1 MKIPEPKKQ
10 KSGNYFIQL
19 RLNGKSYSITKPTA
33 KECIKEAEYIKAQ
46 YNAEKLDPA
55 GNGKITL
62 EKAIENYINARS
74 SVLSPSTVAGY
85 NVCKKN
91 YFSDVMKKQ
100 LKDIDWQKAVNSM
113 AKEYAPKTVK
123 NAWRL
128 VSSVLAENGMEVKK
142 IALPQPSAE
151 EHKFLT
157 REQIKAFCKG
167 VKDDPIEIPSLLML
181 NSLRR
186 SEVAALTWDCVDLES
201 GTITVK
207 ASAVLDK
214 DNNLI
219 VRKTAKTSAS
229 NRTIP
234 IIIPQLT
241 DALKAVEDKTGNVCT
256 CHIAN
261 IYKAVNRIC
270 EQNKLPQV
278 GCHGLRHSFCSLCY
292 SIGILEKE
300 CMELGGWSDW
310 GTMRKI
316 YTHLDKQ
323 STKAAADKL
332 KSFFGD
338 SC

>member
-1 MKIPEPKKQ
+1 MKVPEPKKLP
-10 KSGNYFIQL
+10 SGNYFIQL

-33 KECIKEAEYIKAQ
+33 KECIREAEYIKAQ
-46 YNAEKLDPA
+46 YNAEKLDA
-55 GNGKITL
+55 VGNGKITL

-74 SVLSPSTVAGY
+74 AVLSPSTIAGY
-85 NVCKKN
+85 NVCKRN
-91 YFSDVMKKQ
+91 YFSDVMQKQ
-100 LKDIDWQKAVNSM
+100 LKDIDWQKAVNNM

-128 VSSVLAENGMEVKK
+128 VSSVLSENGMEVKK

-157 REQIKAFCKG
+157 QEQIKTFCKG
-167 VKDDPIEIPSLLML
+167 VKGDPIEIPSLLML

-186 SEVAALTWDCVDLES
+186 SEVAALTWDCIDLKNN
-201 GTITVK
+201 TITVK
-207 ASAVLDK
+207 ASAVIDK
-214 DNNLI
+214 DNNLVI
-219 VRKTAKTSAS
+219 RKTAKTSAS

-241 DALKAVEDKTGNVCT
+241 EALNAIEDKTGNICT
-256 CHIAN
+256 CHIAT

-270 EQNKLPQV
+270 EQNNLPQV

-292 SIGILEKE
+292 SIGGITEKE

-323 STKAAADKL
+323 STKAAAEKL
-332 KSFFGD
+332 TSFFKA
-338 SC
+338 